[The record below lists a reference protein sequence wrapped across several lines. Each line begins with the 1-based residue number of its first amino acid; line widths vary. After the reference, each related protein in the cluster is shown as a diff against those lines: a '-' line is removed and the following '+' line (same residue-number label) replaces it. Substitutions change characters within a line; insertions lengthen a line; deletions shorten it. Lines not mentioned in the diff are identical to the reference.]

1 MFDYFA
7 KKKAVILEAI
17 GEDIEHVSQHQQED
31 PILLK
36 LNYSYKPSPIV
47 KVKISYDF
55 KTAVFTDMNEKFIVE
70 QKDGYTVQ
78 RKLNVLTGKIVHY
91 IF

>member
-1 MFDYFA
+1 M
-7 KKKAVILEAI
+7 
-17 GEDIEHVSQHQQED
+17 

-36 LNYSYKPSPIV
+36 LNYAHPPTSIL

-55 KTAVFTDMNEKFIVE
+55 RTAVFTDFEEKFIVE

-78 RKLNVLTGKIVHY
+78 RKLNMLTGKIVHY